1 MSLFLSQIEPEI
13 KHELYRRIGLSSHG
27 YEAVQGKILDPIK
40 SDSDRHWYSRRKPWI
55 RLTSGGLTKID
66 TGNIHNNQYSE
77 KDAVENVL
85 FGGILNVEAIKKG
98 DKESTQET
106 GEKIGLVDYRR
117 LGLRSG
123 FENVYTGIRK
133 TPTAGIISVTVKN
146 KGDLGSIREAE
157 IKWTCWDEDKF
168 NKLQRL
174 YMTPGISCL
183 LEWGWSIDS
192 TGAPVS
198 TNSPFFDLKVSPDKL
213 ETKAEENPYG
223 HGNIKQRVIDS
234 NGCYDACV
242 GMVNNFDWTFNKDT
256 GAYDCTTKL
265 TAPGD
270 SLLGME
276 LGGTDPDASINI
288 TGAYKMNEWFT
299 PKTFQAYVSG
309 KGLRL
314 ERTGLDIKEINLYTD
329 IKKLGESMPTNT
341 LAADLGTVSWVGTM
355 LNCTKP
361 SGATKAESST
371 LGRQE
376 RKIRM
381 EGKPPQTFTY
391 KVGSRIRVMEYPE
404 ISRFNGWS
412 QYTRTGAPGEQAFV
426 TKMINN
432 PRLSGAFFFDD
443 WGWKGNTSFVTWA
456 FFEEILINQFF
467 APIVSP
473 ANQTPN
479 PADIMILRSCN
490 VLELT
495 NKEVKKKMD
504 YYTNI
509 AINNA
514 WMKKPAKEKT
524 LEDVYSIF
532 YESVRIGHN
541 KHLRS
546 VDGGVM
552 WIPGQP
558 PPPKD
563 SSITDDLDN
572 AYDKFLCGDHSGQ
585 LKGKDQE
592 EGYLRNVMI
601 NVEAIKA
608 SFINAN
614 TIEDGLSTLLGKMNS
629 AACDYWNL
637 TVQCDENEG
646 GTKLKVIDS
655 NWVEKSVSDIK
666 SKEGSSSEPLI
677 EDTTFRFPIY
687 SNNSISSGVNMS
699 SQLPDSLK
707 AAVFVGGNKYRK
719 DRWKSNEEQLPVFTE
734 DVIDRYHHF
743 GPYTKEG
750 QDQDAKDEA
759 TAQREFAAQ
768 KEKDAIDDAN
778 TNLAKQKMT
787 GKVQGETTAYVKSL
801 LYTNT
806 DPHNQYRNNRMLPV
820 NLSLDIDGI
829 SGIYFGN
836 TFTIS
841 KLPKSLD
848 NRLLFQVKNVT
859 HTVNN
864 DMWATAI
871 ESICRI
877 GEETEGDLKAQEHWI
892 NQKREESK
900 LNSEN
905 KHAVSEKQRKEK
917 EKKLSNAEI
926 VQKSEQDQ
934 GGKETKG
941 GNQNSQE
948 AKEYNADDTDLHS
961 TINLDA
967 TTTEAGSKDS
977 SKTRKSGK
985 DTHIILPVK
994 KEIVVVSEDKLT
1006 PAEKRELEKEEKAK
1020 AKHVYINTAWFTNS
1034 ELPGGLSS
1042 VDGLGTENKTYWSE
1056 NDNYTHLFK
1065 IGNTWDDHTKDRQEF
1080 MLSTHT
1086 AAYRFSGST
1095 GDLEM
1100 RLIHDEMVKYKQEGL
1115 LLMWLQAFH
1124 LWSICPTFKDWK
1136 EDNGFNG
1143 NIFKW
1148 INYEKPIAKAAKSSM
1163 MGGST
1168 PAALGI
1174 EAFEKVLGWNAP
1186 TRTDIN
1192 KKEPGATNEP
1202 ALYGTLGGIQF
1213 HELSTDKPVGSVS
1226 KGHFSGRSASLLNP
1240 GAGGNPGI
1248 FIYPTDSGE
1257 IGETELDDSNHQY
1270 DPRFYP
1276 WGPQWANERG
1286 FYYIESEP
1294 GAEEPIYSDQI

>member
-13 KHELYRRIGLSSHG
+13 KHELYRRINLSSHG

-66 TGNIHNNQYSE
+66 SENIHDNQYSE

-98 DKESTQET
+98 DLDSTQQT
-106 GEKIGLVDYRR
+106 GQKIGLVDYRK

-123 FENVYTGIRK
+123 FDNVYTGVRRS
-133 TPTAGIISVTVKN
+133 PTAGIISVTVKN

-157 IKWTCWDEDKF
+157 IKWTCWDEDEF
-168 NKLQRL
+168 YKLQKL

-192 TGAPVS
+192 TGARVS
-198 TNSPFFDLKVSPDKL
+198 TDSPFFDLKLTPDKT
-213 ETKAEENPYG
+213 ETNAKENPYG
-223 HGNIKQRVIDS
+223 HGNIKQRVMDS

-242 GMVNNFDWTFNKDT
+242 GMVNNFDWTFNKES

-276 LGGTDPDASINI
+276 LGGTDPDATINI

-329 IKKLGESMPTNT
+329 IKKLGKSMPTNAP
-341 LAADLGTVSWVGTM
+341 AAVLGTVSWVGTM

-361 SGATKAESST
+361 SGATKADSST

-376 RKIRM
+376 RKINM
-381 EGKPPQTFTY
+381 EGDPPQTFTY

-412 QYTRTGAPGEQAFV
+412 KYTGTEQAFV

-443 WGWKGNTSFVTWA
+443 WGWEGNTSFVTWA

-467 APIVSP
+467 APIISEG
-473 ANQTPN
+473 NQTPN
-479 PADIMILRSCN
+479 PTDIMILRSCN
-490 VLELT
+490 VLKVT
-495 NKEVKKKMD
+495 DREVKNKLD
-504 YYTNI
+504 YYTKI
-509 AINNA
+509 AVNNN
-514 WMKKPAKEKT
+514 WMKKPAGKKT
-524 LEDVYSIF
+524 LKDVYSIF

-541 KHLRS
+541 QHLRS

-558 PPPKD
+558 PPPAK
-563 SSITDDLDN
+563 SKITKNLKN
-572 AYDKFLCGDHSGQ
+572 AYDKFLCAGHSGEEG
-585 LKGKDQE
+585 KGKDQE

-719 DRWKSNEEQLPVFTE
+719 DRWKSTEEQLPVFTE

-750 QDQDAKDEA
+750 QDEDAKKEA
-759 TAQREFAAQ
+759 AAQ
-768 KEKDAIDDAN
+768 KELAAKKEKEAIDDAKED
-778 TNLAKQKMT
+778 LGDQKMSE
-787 GKVQGETTAYVKSL
+787 KVQGETTAYVKSL
-801 LYTNT
+801 LYTNN
-806 DPHNQYRNNRMLPV
+806 DPHNQYRNNRMLPI

-836 TFTIS
+836 AFTIS
-841 KLPKSLD
+841 KLPTSLD

-877 GEETEGDLKAQEHWI
+877 GEETEGDLKDQEHWI

-900 LNSEN
+900 LNSAN
-905 KHAVSEKQRKEK
+905 MYKVSEEQQKAK
-917 EKKLSNAEI
+917 EKKLNSAET
-926 VQKSEQDQ
+926 VQESEKNQ
-934 GGKETKG
+934 GGKETKS
-941 GNQNSQE
+941 GNQDSQE
-948 AKEYNADDTDLHS
+948 AKEHNAEDVHLRSKLNVD
-961 TINLDA
+961 
-967 TTTEAGSKDS
+967 TTTEEGSKDS

-985 DTHIILPVK
+985 DTHIILPTK
-994 KEIVVVSEDKLT
+994 KEIVIVPESKLT
-1006 PAEKRELEKEEKAK
+1006 PAKNRELEKEEKAK

-1056 NDNYTHLFK
+1056 QEDKTDVFN
-1065 IGNTWDDHTKDRQEF
+1065 IGNTWDDHTPDRQEL
-1080 MLSTHT
+1080 MLSTHK
-1086 AAYRFSGST
+1086 AAYRLKGST
-1095 GDLEM
+1095 DDAALK
-1100 RLIHDEMVKYKQEGL
+1100 LIYNDMANYKAEGQL
-1115 LLMWLQAFH
+1115 LIWLQAFH
-1124 LWSICPTFKDWK
+1124 MWMISPIFEDWN
-1136 EDNGFNG
+1136 EDEGFNG

-1148 INYEKPIAKAAKSSM
+1148 INYEELEAEGKTKP
-1163 MGGST
+1163 GGRHTPST
-1168 PAALGI
+1168 TTIGLDS
-1174 EAFEKVLGWNAP
+1174 FEKVLGWNAP
-1186 TRTDIN
+1186 ART
-1192 KKEPGATNEP
+1192 KKNAEEPGASNEP
-1202 ALYGTLGGIQF
+1202 ALYGTPGGIQF
-1213 HELSTDKPVGSVS
+1213 FELSTDKPAGSVS
-1226 KGHFSGRSASLLNP
+1226 SGKFSGRGTIP
-1240 GAGGNPGI
+1240 YGI
-1248 FIYPTDSGE
+1248 FIYPTDKNV
-1257 IGETELDDSNHQY
+1257 IGQTELDGTLGTLSY
-1270 DPRFYP
+1270 DPRYYP
-1276 WGPQWANERG
+1276 WGPQRTNERG
-1286 FYYIESEP
+1286 FYYIASEP